1 MSALA
6 MAHLRR
12 LALAAAVLA
21 ALGGLALG
29 VSRDAGAQAPAG
41 AAAAVPALDPTDA
54 LTPAQAR
61 ARAAALQASTTLPDG
76 ANFNGIRWE
85 EAGGAFTEDDVAFV
99 TQYNAACQWWRA
111 LADGR
116 QAAVAAQLVQELP
129 GWPALHGTEPGDAL
143 AQAAG
148 EVAGGGAPGP
158 VASAL
163 IAQCR
168 ASHEREVQWA
178 QRLGLP
184 PSS

>member
-6 MAHLRR
+6 MLRLRR
-12 LALAAAVLA
+12 VALGAALLAAAA
-21 ALGGLALG
+21 GAAFGALG
-29 VSRDAGAQAPAG
+29 DAGAQAPA
-41 AAAAVPALDPTDA
+41 DR
-54 LTPAQAR
+54 LTPPQAR

-85 EAGGAFTEDDVAFV
+85 EAGGTFTDGDVAFV

-116 QAAVAAQLVQELP
+116 QTAVAAQVVQELP
-129 GWPALHGTEPGDAL
+129 DWPALRDTEPGAAL

-148 EVAGGGAPGP
+148 EVRGGAPPGP
-158 VASAL
+158 MAGGL
-163 IAQCR
+163 IVQCR

-178 QRLGLP
+178 VGLGLP
-184 PSS
+184 PST

>member
-6 MAHLRR
+6 MARLRR
-12 LALAAAVLA
+12 VALAAAILA
-21 ALGGLALG
+21 AATGAAFGALG
-29 VSRDAGAQAPAG
+29 DAGAQAPA
-41 AAAAVPALDPTDA
+41 DP
-54 LTPAQAR
+54 LTPPQAR
-61 ARAAALQASTTLPDG
+61 ALAAALQASTTLPGG

-85 EAGGAFTEDDVAFV
+85 EAGGTFTDGDVAFV

-116 QAAVAAQLVQELP
+116 QAAVAAEVVQALP
-129 GWPALHGTEPGDAL
+129 GWSALRDTEPGHAL

-148 EVAGGGAPGP
+148 EVAGGGAPGTM
-158 VASAL
+158 ATAL
-163 IAQCR
+163 VAQCR

-184 PSS
+184 PST